1 MSKIKVTH
9 IITGLDTGGAETALY
24 RLLSATDSAAISS
37 EVISLTDIGPV
48 GRRIER
54 LGIPVRALGM
64 KRGLPSP
71 STFLRLVSWLRR
83 SRPDVMQ
90 SWMYHADLL
99 GGVAAFLA
107 GRRNI
112 VWNIRIAEVPRQNR
126 LTMVIMRINAVL
138 SRALPRK
145 IVCVAEAAKQAHIG
159 YGYDRTRMVVIPN
172 GLDGE
177 EFTASTA
184 EIAALRR
191 QCGFSEDDT
200 VVGGVGRFHPD
211 KGQENFVKAAAIV
224 VASHPRVKFVL
235 VGRDCDAGNA
245 RLRGWLSVGGL
256 ERHFV
261 LLGERQDIPVCLAV
275 LNVFCMPSS
284 NEGFPNALAEAM
296 AMGLPCVATTA
307 GDAAILAGDA
317 AVLVE
322 PRDERA
328 LARGLMDVLAWS
340 PEKRSQLG
348 QRARA
353 RVLSEFSI
361 ARAERSFRTL
371 YENLVMESRA

>member
-9 IITGLDTGGAETALY
+9 IITGLDTGGAEMALY

-107 GRRNI
+107 GQRNI

-172 GLDGE
+172 GFDGE

-200 VVGGVGRFHPD
+200 VIGGVGRFHPD

-245 RLRGWLSVGGL
+245 RLRDWLSVGGL
-256 ERHFV
+256 DRHFV

-275 LNVFCMPSS
+275 LDVFCMPSC

-340 PEKRSQLG
+340 PEKRRQLG

-353 RVLSEFSI
+353 RVLNEFSI

-371 YENLVMESRA
+371 YENLAMESRA